1 MRSLSHFLAL
11 LLLAVLIGAGACR
24 AATVV
29 PVFAV
34 EGIPPAGFPHFE
46 NATRVDLNRLNRT
59 TFQLTAVNNGS
70 PFLFQFTP
78 QQAYNISRG
87 NYRLTANFSN
97 NGTFLGGTVS
107 VTGAIPGLGL
117 ARQNLFGATLD
128 EFDFNADG
136 PAGPLS
142 LDFQTGNF
150 TGWAAQFGTVE
161 SVHLFGTGLQGILNS
176 FANGLLVR
184 GRANATAITTVP
196 VPAALPLLGSALAG
210 FGLLRK
216 RKMPARA

>member
-1 MRSLSHFLAL
+1 MRSLSHLAL

-29 PVFAV
+29 PEFAV
-34 EGIPPAGFPHFE
+34 DGIPPAGFPHFE

-59 TFQLTAVNNGS
+59 TFQLTAINNGA

-78 QQAYNISRG
+78 QQAYNITRG

-128 EFDFNADG
+128 EFDFNAIST
-136 PAGPLS
+136 AGPLS

-161 SVHLFGTGLQGILNS
+161 SVHLFGAGLQNILNGLS
-176 FANGLLVR
+176 NGLLVR
-184 GRANATAITTVP
+184 GRASATAITTVP

-216 RKMPARA
+216 RRMPLRA